1 MNVGIINA
9 TSYFGID
16 LIRLLVGHPGL
27 HVSAVTA
34 RSQAGK
40 TLGAVFPHLHAS
52 DPTVAALTP
61 TPEIEG
67 SVDLVFSCLPH
78 AVSAPALLP
87 FIEAGVPVIDVSAD
101 FRLNDA
107 AEFKRWYDIDH
118 PAPQLLDRSVY
129 GLTEVYRDAISQ
141 AAIVGNP
148 GCYPTATLL
157 ALAPAFKAGIVE
169 PDVIVD
175 AKSGVSGAGRSL
187 KLDSHYSE
195 INESVHAYGVAG
207 HRHSAEMTQEL
218 SELAGA
224 PVAVNFVPHLIP
236 MTRGI
241 LATCYAT
248 LRQSTTADEITAVYR
263 DFCRDQPFLHY
274 SKSPPRTSWV
284 AGSNHSFLHATL
296 DQTGRRLVAFG
307 VIDNLVKGAAGQGV
321 QNANL
326 MLGLDETAGL
336 AVAPLY
342 P

>member
-16 LIRLLVGHPGL
+16 LIRLLAGHPGL
-27 HVSAVTA
+27 AVTAVTA

-40 TLGAVFPHLHAS
+40 ALGEVFPHLRAT
-52 DPTVAALTP
+52 DPTVATLTLTP
-61 TPEIEG
+61 DLDG
-67 SVDLVFSCLPH
+67 SLDLVFSCLPH

-87 FIEAGVPVIDVSAD
+87 FIAAGVPVIDVSAD

-107 AEFKRWYDIDH
+107 AEFKRWYDSNH
-118 PAPQLLDRSVY
+118 PAPELLDRTVY
-129 GLTEVYRDAISQ
+129 GLTEIHRDAIRSTT
-141 AAIVGNP
+141 IVGNP

-157 ALAPAFKAGIVE
+157 ALAPAFAASIVE

-195 INESVHAYGVAG
+195 VNGSVHAYGVAG

-218 SELAGA
+218 TALAGA
-224 PVAVNFVPHLIP
+224 PVAVNFVPHLVP

-248 LRQSTTADEITAVYR
+248 LRQSTSAADIAAVYR
-263 DFCRDQPFLHY
+263 DFCRDEPFLHY
-274 SKSPPRTSWV
+274 SEVPPRTKWV
-284 AGSNHSFLHATL
+284 AGTNHSFLHAVL